1 MAEQPL
7 SDRLYEDIL
16 EAIIGGE
23 FPEGARLPTEHEFA
37 GRYGVSRPV
46 IREALA
52 RLRFDGIITSR
63 RGAGSFVVRR
73 PREPLHRID
82 GVASVADIQR
92 CFEFRVV
99 LEGEIAGLAAERAEA
114 GGIEAVAAA
123 HDAFAAAVEG
133 GADGIEEDLAFH
145 FAVARTAGNDFFVN
159 ALFGVETAMRFA
171 IRFGKT
177 LSTVTPAI
185 RLEKVV
191 GEHRAILDAI
201 RAGDGAAARAA
212 MSRHLGHSRRR
223 MFDGDV

>member
-1 MAEQPL
+1 MAEPTL
-7 SDRLYEDIL
+7 SDRLYEKIL
-16 EAIIGGE
+16 EAIIDGE
-23 FPEGARLPTEHEFA
+23 FPEGGRLPTEHDLAA
-37 GRYGVSRPV
+37 GYGVSRPV

-99 LEGEIAGLAAERAEA
+99 LEGEIAGLAADRAEA
-114 GGIEAVAAA
+114 GEVDAIAAA
-123 HDAFAAAVEG
+123 CDAFAAAVETG
-133 GADGIEEDLAFH
+133 KDGIEEDLAFH
-145 FAVARTAGNDFFVN
+145 FAVARATRNDFFVN

-177 LSTVTPAI
+177 LSTVAPAV
-185 RLEKVV
+185 RLGKVV

-201 RAGDGAAARAA
+201 RAGDADAARTA
-212 MSRHLGHSRRR
+212 MRRHLGNSRRR